1 MLEKPNGT
9 LIALGCSE
17 CRKDAEILKGLLQ
30 ETGKFIPKICVFTL
44 AADKPE
50 QAELD
55 YRAMFEK
62 LGTHDISIINFN
74 VHTEADSE
82 ENLEKVKQANIII
95 FCDGSQLKLSSLL
108 GGTHLIAR
116 IRKRYYKEKDFVVV
130 GVCGGAAVLA
140 NTMVVQCNSN
150 DPMLKGELQIT
161 NGLNLISNVF
171 IDTHFT
177 ERGKFGCLTQTVT
190 FNPAVLGIGLGD
202 DTAIIIK
209 NEEIEVIGLGLIIII
224 DGTSIK
230 YTDVSE
236 IGHGEPITVE
246 GIKMHFLGAGKRFL
260 INDRQIQQNSK
271 EFSEN
276 NIAY

>member
-150 DPMLKGELQIT
+150 
-161 NGLNLISNVF
+161 
-171 IDTHFT
+171 
-177 ERGKFGCLTQTVT
+177 
-190 FNPAVLGIGLGD
+190 
-202 DTAIIIK
+202 
-209 NEEIEVIGLGLIIII
+209 
-224 DGTSIK
+224 
-230 YTDVSE
+230 
-236 IGHGEPITVE
+236 
-246 GIKMHFLGAGKRFL
+246 
-260 INDRQIQQNSK
+260 
-271 EFSEN
+271 
-276 NIAY
+276 